1 MAYATAAELKRYLNI
16 TSSTDDTLLGELIAS
31 AQRMIETATGTT
43 FEASSD
49 TTRYFDA
56 IGNVDGAFLL
66 FDRWCA
72 SITSITNGDG
82 VAVAS
87 TDYVTEPRNDAPY
100 YGVKLLS
107 SKDVTWTYGDDEENA
122 IAVVGKWAYSTTP
135 PADIAQACKRLAAF
149 LYRQREN
156 ANDVDRAVV
165 VGNATVLP
173 SQLPADVMRLIA
185 PYKSLSG
192 WL

>member
-1 MAYATAAELKRYLNI
+1 MAYVTTAELKRYLNI
-16 TSSTDDTLLGELIAS
+16 TSSTDDTLIGELIAS
-31 AQRMIETATGTT
+31 AQKMIDIATGTT
-43 FEASSD
+43 FEAAADS
-49 TTRYFDA
+49 TRYFDA
-56 IGNVDGAFLL
+56 IGNVDGVYLL

-87 TDYVTEPRNDAPY
+87 TDYVTEPRNDTPY
-100 YGVKLLS
+100 YGVKLKS

-135 PADIAQACKRLAAF
+135 PADIVQACKRLAAF

-156 ANDVDRAVV
+156 ANDIDRAVI

-173 SQLPADVMRLIA
+173 SQLPADVQRLIA

>member
-1 MAYATAAELKRYLNI
+1 MAYATAVELKRYLNI
-16 TSSTDDTLLGELIAS
+16 TSSTDDTLLGELLDA
-31 AQRMIETATGTT
+31 ATAMIDRETGTT
-43 FEASSD
+43 FAVSSD
-49 TTRYFDA
+49 TTRYLDA
-56 IGNVDGAFLL
+56 IGNVDGLYLL
-66 FDRWCA
+66 FDCWCA

-82 VAVAS
+82 ETIDSAN
-87 TDYVTEPRNDAPY
+87 YVKEPRDAPH
-100 YGVKLLS
+100 YGVKLLK
-107 SKDVTWTYGDDEENA
+107 SKGKTWTYVTDAENA
-122 IAVVGKWAYSTTP
+122 IAVVGKWGYSTTP
-135 PADIAQACKRLAAF
+135 PADVVQACKRLAAF

-173 SQLPADVMRLIA
+173 SQLPADVAKMLA

>member
-1 MAYATAAELKRYLNI
+1 MAYVTAAELKRYLGI
-16 TSSTDDTLLGELIAS
+16 TSSTDDTLLDELIAS
-31 AQRMIETATGTT
+31 AQKMIDLATNTT
-43 FEASSD
+43 FEAASD
-49 TTRYFDA
+49 STRYFDA
-56 IGNVDGAFLL
+56 IGNVDGRYLL

-82 VAVAS
+82 ASIAS
-87 TDYVTEPRNDAPY
+87 TDYVLEPRDAPH
-100 YGVKLLS
+100 YGVKLLG
-107 SKDVTWTYGDDEENA
+107 SKGKSWTYTTDAENA
-122 IAVVGKWAYSTTP
+122 ITVVGKWAYSTTP
-135 PADIAQACKRLAAF
+135 PADVVQACKRLAAF

-156 ANDVDRAVV
+156 ANDVDRAIV

-173 SQLPADVMRLIA
+173 SQLPADVQRLIA